1 MNPPSSYSLT
11 VRFPSGTEFWQ
22 SERLPDVGAAISQYG
37 RKYLVQYGRKYLV
50 VSCER
55 MPDGAFALNVAEQ
68 ETSDGIEPAF
78 A

>member
-1 MNPPSSYSLT
+1 MTAPNNQMSPSSYALT

-22 SERLPDVGAAISQYG
+22 SDKLPDVGGPISQYG
-37 RKYLVQYGRKYLV
+37 REYLV

-55 MPDGAFALNVAEQ
+55 MSDGSFALNVTEQ
-68 ETSDGIEPAF
+68 ETDDGIEPTF

>member
-22 SERLPDVGAAISQYG
+22 SDRLPDVGAAIS
-37 RKYLVQYGRKYLV
+37 QYGRKYLV